1 MKRLFRLFLVALIA
15 LPFTAA
21 PAAAAAGGPII
32 LMGID
37 AEDGGPGA
45 HGPIANY
52 TSITNSVL
60 SNVTNGGSGIVVFGG
75 DTAPCGGTSDVQDF
89 WDAIGTATSQTVTYV
104 IGAANVATQSLAGK
118 AVIAVASDVT
128 NTFCGGLTQA
138 EHDALTLRQTDIAA
152 FVNGGGGLIAFTS
165 DFATPYAW
173 IASVGSLTVTTGL
186 NYDNITPTAAG
197 TAIGVTDDL
206 DVFAWHDIYDTYPAF
221 LQVLATEA
229 SGGGVAALG
238 GASVIIEP
246 SHSATGTK
254 YYDANTNGRLDA
266 GEAGLANWPIEYGD
280 GSTTSAVLTD
290 ANGEFAVT
298 LDPGTY
304 TFAERQGGGT
314 WVQTGNSID
323 QTSGT
328 ADVTLNAD
336 KTYEVK
342 LDAGESASGL
352 NFGNVCLG
360 DGGGRTLGFWS
371 NRNGQKLVGAD
382 DLALLVSLNL
392 VKEDGT
398 AFDPTTAKQLAGWLR
413 DASARNM
420 AYMLSAQLA
429 AMALNVHN
437 GLVDGS
443 ALVYAPGTTSAN
455 AAGFATVAD
464 LMAEANA
471 ELGLHPTAVSGDA
484 WRAYQTALKDALD
497 KANNNRTFVQADAST
512 CAAPFSEASFDL
524 YADGSVSCTG
534 ADDLSR
540 VAGSVTF
547 VESAGQVLFSVSLD
561 GAAPTTSYDLNI
573 SEEPTCTNVQ
583 SFPGA
588 ITTDADGDG
597 SFTGS
602 FAKAPGTYN
611 FLVNFATSPA
621 PADPT
626 NREIATTNTSV
637 TVR

>member
-1 MKRLFRLFLVALIA
+1 MKRLFRLVLIA
-15 LPFTAA
+15 LLALPIGAGSVS
-21 PAAAAAGGPII
+21 AAAGGPIV

-37 AEDGGPGA
+37 AEDGGPGG

-52 TSITNSVL
+52 TAITNSVL
-60 SNVTNGGSGIVVFGG
+60 TNVTNGGSGIVVFGG
-75 DTAPCGGTSDVQDF
+75 DPTPCGISQVQEF
-89 WDAIGTATSQTVTYV
+89 WDAIGTATSQTVTYA

-118 AVIAVASDVT
+118 AVIAVASDFN

-138 EHDALTLRQTDIAA
+138 EHDALTLRQADIAA
-152 FVNGGGGLIAFTS
+152 FVNGGGGLIA

-186 NYDNITPTAAG
+186 GYSDITPTAAG

-206 DVFAWHDIYDTYPAF
+206 DVFAWHDIYDTYPSF

-229 SGGGVAALG
+229 NTGGVAALG

-246 SHSATGTK
+246 SHSASGMK
-254 YYDANTNGRLDA
+254 YYDANTNGQLDA
-266 GEAGLANWPIEYGD
+266 GEAGLANWPINYGD
-280 GSTTSAVLTD
+280 GSTTSSVLTD
-290 ANGEFAVT
+290 ADGEFAVT

-314 WVQTGNSID
+314 WVQTGNSVD
-323 QTSGT
+323 QSSGT
-328 ADVTLNAD
+328 GDVTLNAD
-336 KTYEVK
+336 MTYEVA

-371 NRNGQKLVGAD
+371 NKNGQKLIGAD
-382 DLALLVSLNL
+382 DLALLAGLNL

-398 AFDPTTAKQLAGWLR
+398 AFNPATKAQVSAWLL
-413 DASARNM
+413 DASAKNM

-437 GLVDGS
+437 GLVDGG

-497 KANNNRTFVQADAST
+497 NANNNRTFVQADAST
-512 CAAPFSEASFDL
+512 CAAPFTEASFDL
-524 YADGSVSCTG
+524 YADGSVSCVG

-540 VAGSVTF
+540 VAGSATF
-547 VESAGQVLFSVSLD
+547 VESTGQVLFSVSLD
-561 GAAPTTSYDLNI
+561 GAAPNTSYDLNI
-573 SEEPTCTNVQ
+573 SEEPTCTNVE
-583 SFPGA
+583 SFPAA
-588 ITTDADGDG
+588 ITTDANGDG
-597 SFTGS
+597 SFSGS

-611 FLVNFATSPA
+611 FLVNFATSPV

-626 NREIATTNTSV
+626 NREIATVDTSV
-637 TVR
+637 IVR